1 MATNIAQGNDGD
13 QKFDPK
19 FPAVQLVKDIQSGLD
34 EAQVKTLG
42 RLANLSV
49 PVVGHTAHS
58 ESIEAAIQKV
68 IAHGETSV
76 LFGQLF
82 AAAHNGTLTRED
94 LDQRLVNWAF
104 KIPALK
110 EKIEGLPD
118 EARQCINQF
127 KDSDLQQ
134 EHPVPLSAGFKLPV
148 SSSTAKKVAVQ
159 KAAWER
165 QFDLDKGLA
174 YPTVVEN
181 TGQNVLYVEKL
192 VFENWGETIKNTPA
206 VVSRY
211 CLTHTQ
217 VTFIP
222 KSIVG
227 VQNIVKYAK
236 EVGKRV
242 RVAGYRFFF

>member
-58 ESIEAAIQKV
+58 ESIDAAIQKV
-68 IAHGETSV
+68 LAHGETSV

-82 AAAHNGTLTRED
+82 SGAHNGTLTRED
-94 LDQRLVNWAF
+94 LDQRLVSWAF

-110 EKIEGLPD
+110 EKIEGLPED
-118 EARQCINQF
+118 ARQCIHQF

-134 EHPVPLSAGFKLPV
+134 DQPVPLSAGFKRPI
-148 SSSTAKKVAVQ
+148 SSSTAKKIAVQ
-159 KAAWER
+159 KAAWQR

-174 YPTVVEN
+174 YPNVVEN
-181 TGQNVLYVEKL
+181 TGQKVMYVEKL

-206 VVSRY
+206 VESRHCFDSHPGDLY
-211 CLTHTQ
+211 PQEYRWRTEHCKICKRNWEKSSSCWIQ
-217 VTFIP
+217 V
-222 KSIVG
+222 
-227 VQNIVKYAK
+227 
-236 EVGKRV
+236 
-242 RVAGYRFFF
+242 FF